1 MLCENINRVYKYQ
14 YSLHLSIRLGHLEIH
29 ILALSNL
36 NFDVRTFKLDVKQGG
51 MAGSLFLKLLFLT
64 NIVNICFP
72 LKNWVTLEKK

>member
-36 NFDVRTFKLDVKQGG
+36 NFDVRAFKLDIK
-51 MAGSLFLKLLFLT
+51 
-64 NIVNICFP
+64 
-72 LKNWVTLEKK
+72 